1 MPTQG
6 TADDQEDHAVKLG
19 ITGASGKYGHQAAK
33 AILSRV
39 AAENLVLITRSP
51 EKLAE
56 FQGYGC
62 AIRKGDFDD
71 PESMGSSLHD
81 VDRLLLISTGRVGS
95 RIPQHA
101 RAIEASRTAGVKHI
115 VYTSFVGVDDADNP
129 AIVVKDHRE
138 TERLLRSSG
147 MAWTILRDSQYADAM
162 VQGVAPMAL
171 GSGTWRS
178 IAGEGR
184 IALVTRDDCVACAVA
199 VMTGGGHENRVYN
212 ITGSERLRF
221 HDVAQVLSRCV
232 DRAIDYQDITADELF
247 AMFDAMGVP
256 RSAIDDH
263 SVQGFEWSSEDMVSF
278 EQAIRGGHFDI
289 RSNDVETLLGRPP
302 ERFSDFIARH
312 SDALRAMVRE
322 EVR

>member
-1 MPTQG
+1 
-6 TADDQEDHAVKLG
+6 VKLG
-19 ITGASGKYGHQAAK
+19 ITGASGKYGRQAA
-33 AILSRV
+33 AEILSKV
-39 AAENLVLITRSP
+39 AAQELVLISRSLD
-51 EKLAE
+51 KLAALH
-56 FQGYGC
+56 GHGC
-62 AIRKGDFDD
+62 AVRRGDFDD
-71 PESMGSSLHD
+71 PDLVSSLHD

-101 RAIEASRTAGVKHI
+101 RAIEAAQKAGVEHI
-115 VYTSFVGVDDADNP
+115 VYTSFVGVDDPDNP
-129 AIVVKDHRE
+129 AIVVRDHRE

-147 MAWTILRDSQYADAM
+147 MTWTMLRDSQYADAM

-178 IAGEGR
+178 TAGEGR
-184 IALVTRDDCVACAVA
+184 IAFVTRDDCVACAVA
-199 VMTGGGHENRVYN
+199 VMTGDGHENRVYN
-212 ITGSERLRF
+212 ITGTERLRF
-221 HDVAQVLSRCV
+221 RDVAEVLSRCA
-232 DRAIDYQDITADELF
+232 DRAIDYQDITANELF

-289 RSNDVETLLGRPP
+289 CSNDVETLLGRPP

-312 SDALRAMVRE
+312 RDALRAMVRE
-322 EVR
+322 DVR